1 MKTHIT
7 YHKNKYN
14 NSENA
19 QLYFEQKFQGGF
31 LDPDAA
37 FLIEKAIDK
46 LLKKDNILRN
56 ENVPSDGETISEEEY
71 IKKHQQ
77 DDKFYRPENTEKEE
91 EGIQNDENLD
101 YDDLEQRND

>member
-7 YHKNKYN
+7 YHKNIYN

-31 LDPDAA
+31 LDPDTAV
-37 FLIEKAIDK
+37 LIEKAIDT

-56 ENVPSDGETISEEEY
+56 ENIPNQEQVISEEDY
-71 IKKHQQ
+71 VKKHQQ
-77 DDKFYRPENTEKEE
+77 DDEFYKPETEEEE

-101 YDDLEQRND
+101 YDELEQRND